1 MRALPFCAMSLAML
15 LQACTN
21 TTSVS
26 VEPDSAPIIPATLDK
41 PETIQPQSF
50 MLRGEVVVGH
60 EVRRFTPV
68 AAISNT
74 GSISR
79 QSN

>member
-21 TTSVS
+21 TTTVS

-50 MLRGEVVVGH
+50 M
-60 EVRRFTPV
+60 
-68 AAISNT
+68 
-74 GSISR
+74 
-79 QSN
+79 

>member
-15 LQACTN
+15 LQACSN
-21 TTSVS
+21 TTVS

-50 MLRGEVVVGH
+50 MLRGEVVVAMKCDAL
-60 EVRRFTPV
+60 RRV

-74 GSISR
+74 GSISH